1 METKKPVEN
10 VLEETMRHLKSI
22 IDVNTVVGKPIIED
36 GATIIPISKVSLG
49 FVSGGGEY
57 NNNKKK
63 RYEASYPFA
72 GGSGGGCNITPIG
85 FLVIVKDNV
94 QFIKVNHENN
104 FEKVIDVVSDFVKK
118 IK

>member
-10 VLEETMRHLKSI
+10 VLEETLRNLKSI
-22 IDVNTVVGKPIIED
+22 IDVDSIVGKPIVED

-57 NNNKKK
+57 NDKK
-63 RYEASYPFA
+63 RKHEPSYPFA

-85 FLVIVKDNV
+85 FLVVVKDNV
-94 QFIKVNHENN
+94 QFIKVSHENN
-104 FEKVIDVVSDFVKK
+104 FEKVVDVVSDFVKK

>member
-1 METKKPVEN
+1 MEIKKPVEN
-10 VLEETMRHLKSI
+10 VLEQTLKNLKTI
-22 IDVNTVVGKPIIED
+22 IDVNSIVGEPIKNE

-57 NNNKKK
+57 NNQKKK
-63 RYEASYPFA
+63 KCEVNYPFA

-85 FLVIVKDNV
+85 FLVIIKDNV
-94 QFIKVNHENN
+94 RFIKVDCESNI
-104 FEKVIDVVSDFVKK
+104 EKVIDIASEFVKS

>member
-1 METKKPVEN
+1 METKKPVES

-57 NNNKKK
+57 SNDKKK